1 MSEIR
6 FISVWLHTI
15 FIFFSLTLFAISQS
29 FFVFSPKKLPIK
41 EKVIYYSKKCA
52 NVITASLASFAH
64 VLKNGR
70 QTRMQNISS
79 SRFGLTGWPVQQ

>member
-1 MSEIR
+1 MLVIR

-15 FIFFSLTLFAISQS
+15 FSFLTLFALSQ
-29 FFVFSPKKLPIK
+29 FFFSSFSPKKLPIK

-70 QTRMQNISS
+70 QNTNAKH
-79 SRFGLTGWPVQQ
+79 LK

>member
-1 MSEIR
+1 MASYHLLFSHFVRNLSE
-6 FISVWLHTI
+6 
-15 FIFFSLTLFAISQS
+15 FFL
-29 FFVFSPKKLPIK
+29 VFSPKKLPIK

-52 NVITASLASFAH
+52 NVITARLASFAH

-79 SRFGLTGWPVQQ
+79 SRFRLTGWPVQQ

>member
-6 FISVWLHTI
+6 FISVWLHT
-15 FIFFSLTLFAISQS
+15 IFFSLTLFAISQS

-52 NVITASLASFAH
+52 NVITGSLTSFAH
-64 VLKNGR
+64 DLKNGR

>member
-6 FISVWLHTI
+6 FISVWLHT
-15 FIFFSLTLFAISQS
+15 IFFSLTLFAISQS

-70 QTRMQNISS
+70 QNTNAKH
-79 SRFGLTGWPVQQ
+79 LK

>member
-15 FIFFSLTLFAISQS
+15 FSSLTLFAISQS

-70 QTRMQNISS
+70 QNTNAKH
-79 SRFGLTGWPVQQ
+79 LK